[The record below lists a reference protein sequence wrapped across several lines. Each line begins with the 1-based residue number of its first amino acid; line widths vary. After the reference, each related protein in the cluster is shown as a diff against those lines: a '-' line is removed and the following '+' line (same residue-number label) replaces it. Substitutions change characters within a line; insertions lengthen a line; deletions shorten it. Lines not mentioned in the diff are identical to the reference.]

1 MVLLRYDPPMDPQ
14 FEVLFQ
20 DNSLIV
26 LNKPSGLLSVP
37 GRELIHRDSL
47 SYRVARVYPG
57 VQVVHR
63 LDMATSGVIVMALHP
78 KAHRELSRQFRERE
92 TAKRYYA
99 WVHGRLEQD
108 AGSID
113 LPLCCDWP
121 NRPRHM
127 VSLEH
132 GKPALTHWRCLRR
145 EPDRSLVELTPITGR
160 SHQLRVHMLSLGHPI
175 LGDNL
180 YASGEAL
187 AMAPH
192 LQLHAA
198 WLAFRHPRS
207 KQWLEF
213 SAPAPFSM
221 GPA

>member
-1 MVLLRYDPPMDPQ
+1 MALLRYDPPMDPQ
-14 FEVLFQ
+14 FDVLYQ
-20 DNSLIV
+20 DDSLIV

-37 GRELIHRDSL
+37 GRDPVHHDSL
-47 SYRVARVYPG
+47 SNRVARVYPT

-92 TAKRYYA
+92 TAKCYYA
-99 WVHGRLEQD
+99 WVYGNPKQG

-127 VSLEH
+127 VSHEH
-132 GKPALTHWRCLRR
+132 GKAALTHWRCLRR
-145 EPDRSLVELTPITGR
+145 LGDRSLIKLTPITGR
-160 SHQLRVHMLSLGHPI
+160 SHQLRVHMLSIGHPI

-180 YASGEAL
+180 YAEGEAL
-187 AMAPH
+187 HMAPH

-198 WLAFRHPRS
+198 ELEFRHPRT
-207 KQWLEF
+207 KEWLTF
-213 SAPAPFSM
+213 SAPAPFDM
-221 GPA
+221 E

>member
-1 MVLLRYDPPMDPQ
+1 MLRYDPPLDPQ
-14 FEVLFQ
+14 FEVLYQ
-20 DNSLIV
+20 DDSIIV

-37 GRELIHRDSL
+37 GRELCHRDSL
-47 SYRVARVYPG
+47 SLRVSRVFPT

-63 LDMATSGVIVMALHP
+63 LDMATSGVIVMALNP

-92 TAKRYYA
+92 TEKRYYA
-99 WVHGRLEQD
+99 WVHGQPVADE
-108 AGSID
+108 GSID

-127 VSLEH
+127 VSHEH
-132 GKPALTHWRCLRR
+132 GKKALTHWRCLRR
-145 EPDRSLVELTPITGR
+145 EHKRSLMELTPITGR

-180 YASGEAL
+180 YAEGEAL
-187 AMAPH
+187 TMAQH

-198 WLAFRHPRS
+198 WLAFRHPRY
-207 KQWLEF
+207 KHRLEF
-213 SAPAPFSM
+213 TAPAPFDM
-221 GPA
+221 AD

>member
-1 MVLLRYDPPMDPQ
+1 MVLLRYDPPVDPQ
-14 FEVLFQ
+14 FDILYQ
-20 DNSLIV
+20 DDSLIV

-37 GRELIHRDSL
+37 GRDPVHFDSL
-47 SYRVARVYPG
+47 SLRVSRVFPA

-63 LDMATSGVIVMALHP
+63 LDMATSGVIVMALNP

-92 TAKRYYA
+92 TEKRYYA
-99 WVHGRLEQD
+99 WVHGQPSED
-108 AGSID
+108 EGSID

-127 VSLEH
+127 VSHEH
-132 GKPALTHWRCLRR
+132 GKKALTHWRCLRR
-145 EPDRSLVELTPITGR
+145 EGQRSLMELTPITGR

-180 YASGEAL
+180 YAEGEAL
-187 AMAPH
+187 TMAPH

-198 WLAFRHPRS
+198 WLAFRHPRY
-207 KQWLEF
+207 KHRLEF
-213 SAPAPFSM
+213 TAPAPFEVS
-221 GPA
+221 

>member
-1 MVLLRYDPPMDPQ
+1 MVLLRYDPPADPP
-14 FEVLFQ
+14 FEVLFR
-20 DNSLIV
+20 DDSIIV

-37 GRELIHRDSL
+37 GRDPVHFDSL
-47 SYRVARVYPG
+47 SLRVSRVFPT

-63 LDMATSGVIVMALHP
+63 LDMATSGVIVMALNP
-78 KAHRELSRQFRERE
+78 KAHREMSRQFRERE

-99 WVHGRLEQD
+99 WVYGQPDQD
-108 AGSID
+108 EGSVD

-127 VSLEH
+127 VNHEQ
-132 GKPALTHWRCLRR
+132 GKAALTHWRCLRR
-145 EPDRSLVELTPITGR
+145 EGQCSLMELTPITGR

-180 YASGEAL
+180 YAEGEAL
-187 AMAPH
+187 AMASQ

-198 WLAFRHPRS
+198 YLAFKHPRY
-207 KQWLEF
+207 KTPLEF
-213 SAPAPFSM
+213 TAPAPFEVS
-221 GPA
+221 

>member
-1 MVLLRYDPPMDPQ
+1 MLRYDPPTDPQ
-14 FEVLFQ
+14 FEVLYQ

-26 LNKPSGLLSVP
+26 LNKPSGLLTVP

-47 SYRVARVYPG
+47 SYRVARVYPS

-78 KAHRELSRQFRERE
+78 KAHRELNRQFRERE

-99 WVHGRLEQD
+99 WVYGRPEQD
-108 AGSID
+108 SGSIE

-127 VSLEH
+127 VDQVH
-132 GKPALTHWRCLRR
+132 GKHALTHWRCLVRQ
-145 EPDRSLVELTPITGR
+145 EKRSLMELTPITGR

-180 YASGEAL
+180 YAEGEAL
-187 AMAPH
+187 ALAPH

-198 WLAFRHPRS
+198 SLEFRHPRT
-207 KQWLEF
+207 KQWLAF
-213 SAPAPFSM
+213 SAPAPFEM
-221 GPA
+221 ELQ